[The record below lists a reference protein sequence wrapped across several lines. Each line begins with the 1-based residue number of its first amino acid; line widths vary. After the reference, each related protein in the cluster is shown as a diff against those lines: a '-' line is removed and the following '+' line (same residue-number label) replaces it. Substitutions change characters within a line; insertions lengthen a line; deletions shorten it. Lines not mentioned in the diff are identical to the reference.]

1 MSVKKS
7 VVLAEKPS
15 VGRDIARVLGCSK
28 QGNSYYESNQYI
40 VTWALGHLVTLASP
54 EKYNKAY
61 EDWTLE
67 TLPMIPNPFKLE
79 VIGNT
84 SKQFSVVRKLMERGD
99 VGEIII
105 ATDAGR
111 EGELVARWIIDYAK
125 CKKPIKRLWISS
137 VTDKAIKDGFNK
149 LVDGKKYDQLYKAA
163 KARAE
168 ADWIV
173 GLNGTRAL
181 TCKHNASL
189 SMGRVQTPTLDLV
202 HEREVTIRSFKPQTY
217 IEIEAMINGVPCRA
231 NDHKSGGT
239 RFFNKDSVMALYKKC
254 LNQPAHITKVNSNEK
269 KSYKTG
275 FYDLTELQ
283 RDANIKFGFSAKETL
298 NTMQT
303 LYERHKVLT
312 YPRTDSKFITQDVV
326 PTLPD
331 RLRAC
336 KNGSNKELVSSLLRS
351 TITSKPS
358 FANDAKV
365 GDHHGI
371 IPTEV
376 QPRYADFSPKE
387 QKIYNLVIQRFIA
400 VLLPAYC
407 YEEISIESKIG
418 EVQFK
423 GKSKRVI
430 DYGWKK
436 AYQSDDEDTVH
447 HKTGKLGNETIS
459 QENDQPASEFKVGQE
474 INPSYITQKDG
485 KTSPP
490 NYLSEADLLY
500 LMEES
505 GLGTVATRA
514 DIIEKIVD
522 NNYVDKSGKFLRS
535 TKTGRQLL
543 EIVPD
548 DIRSIE
554 LTSKWEDDLE
564 LIAKGK
570 KSDTEF
576 INEMIEFTKKII
588 KEIKLDETEFKHE
601 NVSTEVCPDCGKKL
615 LMIDNKYGK
624 KLSCPDRS
632 CGYRKNISKATNAR
646 CPDCH
651 KKMELIGQGENQT
664 FICKCGHKEKLTAFQ
679 KRRETSSNS
688 LSKHEVQKY
697 IKKLD
702 QKEETFNNP
711 FASLLKDID
720 KK

>member
-1 MSVKKS
+1 MSIKKS

-15 VGRDIARVLGCSK
+15 VGRDIARVLGCTK
-28 QGNSYYESNQYI
+28 KNNGYYESNQYI

-54 EKYNKAY
+54 EKYNQAY
-61 EDWTLE
+61 SNWTLE
-67 TLPMIPNPFKLE
+67 TLPMIPKPFKLE

-99 VGEIII
+99 VSEIII

-111 EGELVARWIIDYAK
+111 EGELVARWIIDYAR

-149 LVDGKKYDQLYKAA
+149 LVDGKKYEQLYKAA

-202 HEREVTIRSFKPQTY
+202 SERERVVRHFVPQTY
-217 IEIEAMINGVPCRA
+217 IEIEAMINGITCRA
-231 NDHKSGGT
+231 YDNKSGST
-239 RFFNKDSVMALYKKC
+239 RFFDRKKAGEIYKQC
-254 LNQPAHITKVNSNEK
+254 LNQSGHITKVNSNEK
-269 KSYKTG
+269 KSHKAG

-283 RDANIKFGFSAKETL
+283 RDANTMYGFSAKETL

-312 YPRTDSKFITQDVV
+312 YPRTDSKYITQDVV
-326 PTLPD
+326 GTLPD

-336 KNGSNKELVSSLLRS
+336 KNGSNSELVGSLLRGS
-351 TITSKPS
+351 IKSKPS

-376 QPRYADFSPKE
+376 QPRYADFSPNEK
-387 QKIYNLVIQRFIA
+387 KIYNLVVQRFIA
-400 VLLPAYC
+400 ALLPAYR
-407 YEEISIESKIG
+407 YQELAIEAKIG
-418 EVQFK
+418 DISFK
-423 GKSKRVI
+423 GKSKKVVDI
-430 DYGWKK
+430 GWKA
-436 AYQSDDEDTVH
+436 AYQSNNDSNGNITNRNGTHQKEDQDD
-447 HKTGKLGNETIS
+447 HKHVGEFVGNQKIT
-459 QENDQPASEFKVGQE
+459 PT
-474 INPSYITQKDG
+474 YIKQNDG
-485 KTSPP
+485 KTAPP

-514 DIIEKIVD
+514 DIIEKIVA
-522 NNYVDKSGKFLRS
+522 NHYVDKISNHLRT

-543 EIVPD
+543 KIVPE
-548 DIRSIE
+548 DIKSKE
-554 LTSKWEDDLE
+554 LTSKWEEDLE

-570 KSDTEF
+570 KSEVTF

-588 KEIKLDETEFKHE
+588 KDIKLDETEFKHE
-601 NVSTEVCPDCGKKL
+601 NVSTESCPDCGKKL
-615 LMIDNKYGK
+615 LVVNNKYGK

-632 CGYRKNISKATNAR
+632 CGYRKNLSKTTNAR

-651 KKMELIGQGENQT
+651 KKMELIGEGDKQT
-664 FICKCGHKEKLTAFQ
+664 FICGCGHKEKLAAFQ
-679 KRRETSSNS
+679 KRREASSNS
-688 LSKHEVQKY
+688 LSKSEVQKY
-697 IKKLD
+697 MKKSD
-702 QKEETFNNP
+702 KKEETFNNP
-711 FASLLKDID
+711 FANLLKDID